1 MVSGGRFANTDKSRL
16 FAEFFSNIA
25 VAWFAG
31 GVIGVFIGNVR
42 TPREIVFSLSWGI
55 LFSSMFLLAGAKI
68 LERSKQ

>member
-42 TPREIVFSLSWGI
+42 TPREIVFFSLLGNIVQFDVSFGRRED
-55 LFSSMFLLAGAKI
+55 FRKV
-68 LERSKQ
+68 